1 VCGRQVHNVYLQ
13 KILVTFNRL
22 WIESITLFR
31 IGSLLLKRQSNV
43 VRTVLLSTVLL
54 EFVTALLEY
63 LNL

>member
-1 VCGRQVHNVYLQ
+1 MCGRQVHNVYLQ
-13 KILVTFNRL
+13 KILVTLNRL